1 MKKGK
6 MLLLGIMAVVLI
18 SLCFR
23 TDVKTSAV
31 VSMNLQDAEKQA
43 VVKSGITSKGNY
55 SGDCMN
61 LSLKNLKSTPT
72 SITIPAGTVFIAD
85 ESSEQNILVTQ
96 DIICQLK
103 GGESKTLDISGYC
116 CEKND
121 SAPDDGSTF
130 KTSKHTDEKVLK
142 LAEFLKD
149 KKYETHTIQEA
160 VWCVANGASVSNIY
174 SSDPVKQKEL
184 VKFVCDL
191 TGQKETWYTNKQ
203 SHEMD
208 EQRRIVST
216 PVEVNGMLSC
226 DIDKP
231 VYVSNSIYANDGTL
245 IYTMGNPMHF
255 PRKGHYEYEFNL
267 TVEGWEKGKYYVLV
281 KAGEKQ
287 LLKQEFEI

>member
-6 MLLLGIMAVVLI
+6 MILFGILTGGLI
-18 SLCFR
+18 SLCFKME
-23 TDVKTSAV
+23 VKTSTI
-31 VSMNLQDAEKQA
+31 VSMNLQDAEKNL
-43 VVKSGITSKGNY
+43 VVKSGITSKGSY

-61 LSLKNLKSTPT
+61 LSLTNLKSTPT

-85 ESSEQNILVTQ
+85 NSSEQNILVTQ

-103 GGESKTLDISGYC
+103 GKEIKTVDISGYC
-116 CEKND
+116 CEKSD
-121 SAPDDGSTF
+121 AAPDEGSTF

-142 LAEFLKD
+142 LADFLKGKNYD
-149 KKYETHTIQEA
+149 PHTIQEA
-160 VWCVANGASVSNIY
+160 VWCVANGAPVSNIY
-174 SSDPVKQKEL
+174 SENPTHQKEIM
-184 VKFVCDL
+184 KFVCDL
-191 TGQKETWYTNKQ
+191 TGQKETWYTSKQ
-203 SHEMD
+203 NHEMNA
-208 EQRRIVST
+208 QRQIVST

-231 VYVSNSIYANDGTL
+231 VYVSNSIYTGDGKL
-245 IYTMGNPMHF
+245 IYEMGNPMHF